1 LTGKTNVPL
10 CFLDAQGGSLA
21 RLGAAVAHA
30 LGYAD
35 AIAMVRGEEKPL
47 SDDVATVLEEVS
59 MTAPEAMPFDDALTS
74 KYSCVWLG
82 SGPAPVPNARVWTFA
97 LPSPDE
103 PQFDRLVTARLV
115 RDRIAQQI
123 RQTSRG

>member
-1 LTGKTNVPL
+1 LTGKTNLPL

-30 LGYAD
+30 LGLAD
-35 AIAMVRGEEKPL
+35 AIAMVCGEEKPL
-47 SDDVATVLEEVS
+47 SDDVATVLDEVS
-59 MTAPEAMPFDDALTS
+59 MTAPAAMTFDDALTS
-74 KYSCVWLG
+74 KYSCVWLD
-82 SGPAPVPNARVWTFA
+82 SGPAPVPNARVWAFA
-97 LPSPDE
+97 LRSPGE